1 MDIYYK
7 IGGNVSAILAAI
19 LASIPNA
26 LIAIGVRV
34 FNENF
39 MQEVLEKIISYGIHE
54 AAAMTTNTVD
64 DELARM
70 VEDRLKALK

>member
-7 IGGNVSAILAAI
+7 IGSNVSAILAAI

-39 MQEVLEKIISYGIHE
+39 MQEVLEKVISYGIHK
-54 AAAMTTNTVD
+54 AAAMTTNTID
-64 DELARM
+64 DDIVRM
-70 VEDRLKALK
+70 VEERLGALK